1 MNRDEG
7 KCHVTRLLDAYIAP
21 LRVDTCML
29 LSSRYLIHASNNAEK
44 TQEQKNGERRGWRTL
59 KRPKN
64 KRTARDGETGRS
76 RWQTGESCRERSDL
90 VEEASLSLHLS
101 LGTSSK
107 VVKVLS
113 KVVEYLGVLVPVCD
127 MCQEGIVVSVNGEG
141 EW

>member
-44 TQEQKNGERRGWRTL
+44 TQEQKLFIWRRVRKKEWRTL

-64 KRTARDGETGRS
+64 NRTARDGE
-76 RWQTGESCRERSDL
+76 QMDPVESNR
-90 VEEASLSLHLS
+90 
-101 LGTSSK
+101 
-107 VVKVLS
+107 
-113 KVVEYLGVLVPVCD
+113 
-127 MCQEGIVVSVNGEG
+127 I
-141 EW
+141 W